1 MLAEALSSAL
11 VALAFG
17 SGLVPSVMR
26 ANSAAFETLA
36 AGVAD
41 DEPPASSLEPCLRN
55 SAILGYARPLTIPDV
70 LAVASRL
77 RGDDFSGLMSRAQFD
92 QSIRAAPPCDWPRD
106 STGQCVGGD
115 SLRESCGPLASRRL
129 TRIAIDATWTALSGG
144 SSYVASQEVQRQLE
158 RWRPDASTFVLDE
171 FERALL
177 MGRANVLLGYTT
189 LFGLQAAVLCVFAV
203 RPLLEL
209 AGTPAT

>member
-1 MLAEALSSAL
+1 M
-11 VALAFG
+11 
-17 SGLVPSVMR
+17 
-26 ANSAAFETLA
+26 
-36 AGVAD
+36 
-41 DEPPASSLEPCLRN
+41 RN

-77 RGDDFSGLMSRAQFD
+77 RGDDFSGLTSRAQFD

-171 FERALL
+171 FERALDSIPL
-177 MGRANVLLGYTT
+177 WFAS
-189 LFGLQAAVLCVFAV
+189 FGTSVIEYVTDVAVHRV
-203 RPLLEL
+203 EL
-209 AGTPAT
+209 RLHGGF